1 MRFEDIDTLIKG
13 LQKLKEEQTEPQYAK
28 DLTVEQLKE
37 VICQCI
43 QEMTAY
49 KYIPTYPQP
58 DYPIYPNQPW
68 VTYKGG

>member
-28 DLTVEQLKE
+28 DLTVEQLKDIVREVVKE
-37 VICQCI
+37 VID
-43 QEMTAY
+43 Y
-49 KYIPTYPQP
+49 KYIPIYPQP
-58 DYPIYPNQPW
+58 DYPIYPNQPI